1 MPSELAL
8 KARLNAAQLANE
20 SCRLP
25 PPGSPPGPPPRRAP
39 GSAGSRASRA
49 LLPPHAGITGVGAL
63 RRKSSYV
70 SSPGGA
76 AREPWRPRDAWGLRE
91 VRESRDYGS
100 PGLGTHPRTGQEAA
114 SRVSYC
120 FTLSPSASLK
130 FFLAASSSLTK
141 VAIAARVSA
150 RP

>member
-1 MPSELAL
+1 MSAAGFLLQEAL
-8 KARLNAAQLANE
+8 RAPR
-20 SCRLP
+20 
-25 PPGSPPGPPPRRAP
+25 PGAPP

-49 LLPPHAGITGVGAL
+49 PLPPHEGITGVGAL

-76 AREPWRPRDAWGLRE
+76 ARKPWRPQDAWGLRE
-91 VRESRDYGS
+91 VRESWDYGS
-100 PGLGTHPRTGQEAA
+100 SGLGAHPRTGQEAG
-114 SRVSYC
+114 SRVAYC